1 MSAGLRFFERYLTEE
16 RREALDVAALGWQRL
31 GRQQMAQIK
40 GLGPQLDTLLAAEP
54 LPGAPHGLPWDWAS
68 PCVRARRSLVCL
80 LIGGKAD

>member
-1 MSAGLRFFERYLTEE
+1 MWKGPCNRDSPVPAGLRFFERYLTDE

-54 LPGAPHGLPWDWAS
+54 LPGAPHA
-68 PCVRARRSLVCL
+68 
-80 LIGGKAD
+80 